1 MPPAR
6 PVSEVAFFGETIRLA
21 DSVSEWALMEF
32 AEAAEQVDDASLAGM
47 AAVMR
52 LLKESVLAEDWGKF
66 RDLAR
71 TNKASIE
78 DCMPVVVAV
87 FTAETGRPTVRPSDS
102 SDGPPATSTSSTD
115 VSAGVAVR
123 ALAGRPDLQLMV
135 LNAQEARS
143 A

>member
-1 MPPAR
+1 MPAWR
-6 PVSEVAFFGETIRLA
+6 VAEVVFFGETIRLA

-32 AEAAEQVDDASLAGM
+32 AEAAETVDDASLAGM

-52 LLKESVLAEDWGKF
+52 LLKVSVLPADWSKF

-71 TNKASIE
+71 ANSASVE
-78 DCMPVVVAV
+78 DCMPVVVEV

-102 SDGPPATSTSSTD
+102 SDGPPATSTNSTD
-115 VSAGVAVR
+115 ASAGVAVR

-135 LNAQEARS
+135 LQAQEARS